1 MTTQQTAT
9 SNTNTTLV
17 LGGTGKTGRR
27 IAARLTELGVPVRI
41 GSRSNTPPFVWE
53 DPATWADAVRGVQAV
68 YISYAPDLAVPG
80 APEAVQAF
88 TELAVKSGVRRLVLL
103 SGRNEY
109 EAQRAEKV
117 VQASGVEWTIVRASW
132 FNQNFSEGFFAD
144 GIAAGEV
151 ALPVGDVGE
160 PFIDTDDIA
169 DVATAALTDA
179 KHAGQVYEITGPRL
193 LTFADAVQTIAKATG
208 RDIRFKRVTLEEFS
222 AMMREFQIP
231 DSFIDFLTYLFT
243 EVLDGRSSQ
252 VTDGVQRA
260 LGRPARDFADYARET
275 AATGVWN
282 AKA

>member
-27 IAARLTELGVPVRI
+27 IATRLTELGVPVRI

-53 DPATWADAVRGVQAV
+53 DPATWPDAVRGVQAV

-117 VQASGVEWTIVRASW
+117 VQGSGVEWTIVRASW
-132 FNQNFSEGFFAD
+132 FDQNFSEGFFAD
-144 GIAAGEV
+144 GIAAGEL

-193 LTFADAVQTIAKATG
+193 LTFADAVQIIAKATG